1 MNAPHDDKALA
12 IGRLVLALIDSAR
25 SHTPTV
31 ATTEALLDDMR
42 KLHYHCMQATTLL
55 AGTVGKDTNLPEV
68 FKTTAR
74 QCTTEALEFCHVLR
88 MAWSIDF
95 TKEGGPSIV
104 SEVDTHRCKR
114 CGHGLGAHCT
124 PGPFNGPHACTHR
137 VSKLV
142 SGQTS
147 TSSYGPCPCKGFE
160 AST

>member
-1 MNAPHDDKALA
+1 MSAPYDEKALA
-12 IGRLVLALIDSAR
+12 VGRLVLALIDSAR

-31 ATTEALLDDMR
+31 ARTEALLDDMR

-74 QCTTEALEFCHVLR
+74 QCTTEALEFSHMLR
-88 MAWSIDF
+88 MAWPIDL
-95 TKEGGPSIV
+95 TKEAGPSIV
-104 SEVDTHRCKR
+104 SEPDIHLCKS
-114 CGHGLGAHCT
+114 CGHGLWAHCR

-137 VSKLV
+137 VLKLV
-142 SGQTS
+142 MGQTS
-147 TSSYGPCPCKGFE
+147 TSYGPCPCKGFE